1 MMARF
6 VQADRDTP
14 FLLPPS
20 VDEWLPQGH
29 LARFIVEII
38 DRIDLAP
45 MVKSYAGRG
54 SAAHH
59 PSVLMALLIYGY
71 ATGVHSSRAIER
83 ATYDSVAFRFLAANT
98 HPDHDTLSHF
108 RKRFLNEFKA
118 IFLQVLE
125 IAADMKLLKLGTI
138 SLDGSKIKAN
148 ASKHSALSWKHAQA
162 LRQQLQAEI
171 DELLKKADEA
181 ESVPDGVSLPEE
193 LALRQERLAGI
204 DAALARIEERVAER
218 DAREKADYESRIA
231 GREAI
236 RQSGKKPR
244 GKEPVEPVA
253 GPRDTDQVNLTDE
266 ESRIMP
272 VAGGGFE
279 QAYNAQ
285 TAVDADTMLVLAVE
299 VTQACNDKQQVVPML
314 EHLQAL
320 PESLGRPETLLTDNG
335 YYSEANVTACAKA
348 GLEPLF
354 ALGREAHRHPLARRL
369 AVDPPVP
376 TGTVSP
382 LELMRHTLS
391 TRDGQTRYGRR
402 KSTVEPVFGIIK
414 QVMRFRQFLLRGRSA
429 ADGEWNLVCL
439 AWNIKRLAILFRK

>member
-83 ATYDSVAFRFLAANT
+83 ATYDAANT

-204 DAALARIEERVAER
+204 DAAGRPFASPAR
-218 DAREKADYESRIA
+218 SRA
-231 GREAI
+231 GR
-236 RQSGKKPR
+236 
-244 GKEPVEPVA
+244 
-253 GPRDTDQVNLTDE
+253 
-266 ESRIMP
+266 SRL
-272 VAGGGFE
+272 
-279 QAYNAQ
+279 N
-285 TAVDADTMLVLAVE
+285 
-299 VTQACNDKQQVVPML
+299 
-314 EHLQAL
+314 
-320 PESLGRPETLLTDNG
+320 R
-335 YYSEANVTACAKA
+335 
-348 GLEPLF
+348 
-354 ALGREAHRHPLARRL
+354 
-369 AVDPPVP
+369 
-376 TGTVSP
+376 
-382 LELMRHTLS
+382 
-391 TRDGQTRYGRR
+391 
-402 KSTVEPVFGIIK
+402 
-414 QVMRFRQFLLRGRSA
+414 
-429 ADGEWNLVCL
+429 
-439 AWNIKRLAILFRK
+439 